1 MIKWIFIFLLFYVSQ
16 KIITVIVPIFK
27 INKKM
32 KHQESKRKVR
42 TKINKMDIL
51 DAEFDEDA

>member
-1 MIKWIFIFLLFYVSQ
+1 MMKWIFIFLLFYVSQ
-16 KIITVIVPIFK
+16 KIITVLIPILK

>member
-1 MIKWIFIFLLFYVSQ
+1 MIKWIFIVLLFYVSQ
-16 KIITVIVPIFK
+16 KVIAVLLPILK

-32 KHQESKRKVR
+32 KDQENKKKVR

-51 DAEFDEDA
+51 DAEFEEDA

>member
-1 MIKWIFIFLLFYVSQ
+1 MIKWIFIFFLLYVS
-16 KIITVIVPIFK
+16 KKVIAVLIPIFK

-51 DAEFDEDA
+51 DAEFEEDA

>member
-1 MIKWIFIFLLFYVSQ
+1 MMKWIFIFLLFYISQ
-16 KIITVIVPIFK
+16 KIITVLIPILK

-32 KHQESKRKVR
+32 KHQESKVKVR

>member
-1 MIKWIFIFLLFYVSQ
+1 MMKWIFIFLLFYVSQ
-16 KIITVIVPIFK
+16 KIITVLLPILK

>member
-1 MIKWIFIFLLFYVSQ
+1 MIKWIFIILLFYVSQ
-16 KIITVIVPIFK
+16 KVAAVLLPIFK

-32 KHQESKRKVR
+32 KDQETKRKVR

-51 DAEFDEDA
+51 DAEFEEDA

>member
-1 MIKWIFIFLLFYVSQ
+1 MKWIFIFLLFYVSQ
-16 KIITVIVPIFK
+16 KIITVLLPILK

>member
-1 MIKWIFIFLLFYVSQ
+1 MIKWVFIFLLFYVSQ
-16 KIITVIVPIFK
+16 KIITVLIPIFK

-51 DAEFDEDA
+51 DAEFEEDA

>member
-1 MIKWIFIFLLFYVSQ
+1 MKWIFIFLLFYVSQ
-16 KIITVIVPIFK
+16 KIVTVIVPIFK

>member
-1 MIKWIFIFLLFYVSQ
+1 MMKWIFIFLLFYVSQ
-16 KIITVIVPIFK
+16 KIITVIVPILK

>member
-1 MIKWIFIFLLFYVSQ
+1 MIKWVFIFLLFYVSQ
-16 KIITVIVPIFK
+16 KIITVLIPIFK

-51 DAEFDEDA
+51 DAEFEEDV

>member
-1 MIKWIFIFLLFYVSQ
+1 MMKWIFIFLLFYVSQ

>member
-1 MIKWIFIFLLFYVSQ
+1 MIKWIFIFFLFYFFQ
-16 KIITVIVPIFK
+16 KVIAVLVPIFK

-42 TKINKMDIL
+42 TEINKMDIL
-51 DAEFDEDA
+51 DAEFEEDA

>member
-1 MIKWIFIFLLFYVSQ
+1 MKWIFIFLLFYVSQ
-16 KIITVIVPIFK
+16 KIITVLIPILK

>member
-1 MIKWIFIFLLFYVSQ
+1 MKWIFIFLLFYVSQ
-16 KIITVIVPIFK
+16 KIITVLIPILK

-32 KHQESKRKVR
+32 KHQESKVKVR

>member
-1 MIKWIFIFLLFYVSQ
+1 MIKWVFIFLLFYVSQ
-16 KIITVIVPIFK
+16 KIITVLIPILK

-51 DAEFDEDA
+51 DAEFEEDA

>member
-1 MIKWIFIFLLFYVSQ
+1 MMKWIFIFLLFYVSQ
-16 KIITVIVPIFK
+16 KIITVLIPILK

-32 KHQESKRKVR
+32 KHQESKVKVR

>member
-1 MIKWIFIFLLFYVSQ
+1 MIKWVFIFLLFYVSQ
-16 KIITVIVPIFK
+16 NIITVLIPIFK

-51 DAEFDEDA
+51 DAEFEEDV

>member
-1 MIKWIFIFLLFYVSQ
+1 MIKWVFIFLLFYVSQ
-16 KIITVIVPIFK
+16 KIITVLIPIFK

-32 KHQESKRKVR
+32 KHQESKRNVR

-51 DAEFDEDA
+51 DAEFEEDA